1 MVHTKMFIVVIE
13 LATINQNT
21 LCTCCTIATSVTA
34 TQVTEGLFWPNAFVK
49 TEDTHVVS
57 VVQKVSKVGQ
67 KRNIK
72 EKKNNNGIKPKVEK
86 KKKKERY
93 TTKNQNL
100 VSHSKQK
107 QNL

>member
-1 MVHTKMFIVVIE
+1 MFIVVIE

-72 EKKNNNGIKPKVEK
+72 EKKK
-86 KKKKERY
+86 RY

>member
-1 MVHTKMFIVVIE
+1 MFIVVIE

-72 EKKNNNGIKPKVEK
+72 EKKRDTQRKTRI
-86 KKKKERY
+86 
-93 TTKNQNL
+93 
-100 VSHSKQK
+100 
-107 QNL
+107 